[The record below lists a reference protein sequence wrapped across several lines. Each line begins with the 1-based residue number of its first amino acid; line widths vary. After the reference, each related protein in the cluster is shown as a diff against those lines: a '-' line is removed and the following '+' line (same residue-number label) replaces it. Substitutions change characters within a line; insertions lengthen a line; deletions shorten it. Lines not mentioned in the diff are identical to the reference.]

1 MIGRRLARLGALG
14 PTALP
19 FGLLLGLV
27 APPLAELARPL
38 FAPSIV
44 AMLVLSIMRVDLA
57 DLAAR
62 LRQPG
67 RLMLVLFW
75 LQLATPVATAWC
87 LATLALPADLAAA
100 MVLYAASPPLLASV
114 AYAAMLRLDVSLAL
128 LGMVSATLLYPVLL
142 PSLVLALLGLELDVG
157 SGALMLRL
165 ALLIGGT
172 FAVAMLL
179 RRFLGAKRIG
189 RQRAVFDG
197 LIVLVMIVF
206 AVSVMGGIA
215 ERLLADPLRL
225 LGLVVAAF
233 GLNLALQ
240 GVGLATAAFLP
251 RRSAVTVA
259 MMTGQRN
266 MGILMAALGLTVDPD
281 VFLYFVLAQIP
292 IYTLPALLRP
302 FYARIAGSA
311 EAA

>member
-1 MIGRRLARLGALG
+1 MIGRSLARLGALG

-27 APPLAELARPL
+27 VPPLAELARPL

-67 RLMLVLFW
+67 RLMLALFW
-75 LQLATPVATAWC
+75 LQLATPAATAAI
-87 LATLALPADLAAA
+87 LAALALPPELAAA

-128 LGMVSATLLYPVLL
+128 LGMVSATLLYPILL
-142 PSLVLALLGLELDVG
+142 PSLALALLGLELEVG
-157 SGALMLRL
+157 PGALMLRL
-165 ALLIGGT
+165 ALLISGS
-172 FAVAMLL
+172 FVLAMLL
-179 RRFLGAKRIG
+179 RRFLGAKRID
-189 RQRAVFDG
+189 RQRAVIDG

-225 LGLVVAAF
+225 FGLAAAAF

-240 GVGLATAAFLP
+240 GVGLVTAAFLP
-251 RRSAVTVA
+251 RRSAVTLA

-266 MGILMAALGLTVDPD
+266 MGILMAALGITADPD

-311 EAA
+311 KAA